1 MVKNELPQRKS
12 PRLASFD
19 YSTPGYYFITICC
32 HKKKCLF
39 REKGYLND
47 WGLLAEQGFEM
58 IPKIYPSVRV
68 DKFVIMPNHVH
79 AILEIVNNP
88 TDKQQNLLKIVGQY
102 KMAVTKLIREKS
114 PDAVIWQRSFYDH
127 AIRNQADY
135 ERIWTYIHGNP
146 QKWNEDCYYTD
157 EEF

>member
-1 MVKNELPQRKS
+1 MDIMKLPKRKS
-12 PRLASFD
+12 TRIAGYD
-19 YSTPGYYFITICC
+19 YSTPGSYFITICC
-32 HKKKCLF
+32 HEKKCFF
-39 REKGYLND
+39 REKGYLSD
-47 WGLLAEQGFEM
+47 WGLLAEQGFGM
-58 IPKIYPSVRV
+58 IPKIYPTVHV

-79 AILEIVNNP
+79 AILTIDHNSTEN
-88 TDKQQNLLKIVGQY
+88 QQTLTKIVGQY
-102 KMAVTKLIREKS
+102 KMTVTKNIRKIS

-146 QKWNEDCYYTD
+146 QKWSEDCYYTD